1 LQYLESAGVR
11 ILWGIFSGFEGEERK
26 GRRRGEWE
34 REGTEGG
41 EESGEL
47 RGVRIRNGK
56 GILYI

>member
-1 LQYLESAGVR
+1 LGDFFQDLRG
-11 ILWGIFSGFEGEERK
+11 GERK

-41 EESGEL
+41 EERGEL

-56 GILYI
+56 GILYIYLIFINA